1 MDELNEQTVPPEAV
15 IDNPPAKKTIFTKKN
30 ILIGIAALVLIAAI
44 VLIALYPRIRFNQ
57 AKNKAVDIAG
67 QISSRGNG
75 NFTVDTNPYEDTAM
89 DPMVIAM
96 LAPDAQEGAL
106 NAIEYVNE
114 ALGFNGALYDRMLE
128 TNALMGRQS
137 EENKHY
143 RVSWTYHPDEGLE
156 VTYEIK

>member
-1 MDELNEQTVPPEAV
+1 MDELNLQPIPAENAT
-15 IDNPPAKKTIFTKKN
+15 DGKPAKKSVFTKKN
-30 ILIGIAALVLIAAI
+30 ILIGIAVLILTAAI
-44 VLIALYPRIRFNQ
+44 VLIALYPRIKFNQ

-67 QISSRGNG
+67 QISSRGKD
-75 NFTVDTNPYEDTAM
+75 NFTIDTYPYEDTQM
-89 DPMVIAM
+89 DPRLIAM
-96 LAPDAQEGAL
+96 LADDARIGAL
-106 NAIEYVNE
+106 AGIEYVNE
-114 ALGFNGALYDRMLE
+114 ALGFNGALYDKMLE